1 MKRRYFIQA
10 AAALVAVWSAVAAT
24 TAAMNARIPTAERLL
39 RKLAADP
46 LASGPREAALDAV
59 AAEYARLPFLQKRVL
74 RTAENAGA
82 FNTFLS
88 GLTGP
93 EKARFVERTLPAGF
107 RELLDG
113 FSKMDPKDRQ
123 RNLERSRR
131 ELLENLGDSPARLMI
146 EAAGPGL
153 LKQISEKGLGPFWD
167 SLPPD
172 AKLQILPMI
181 EQMQNNAQQLRD

>member
-10 AAALVAVWSAVAAT
+10 AVAVALVWSAVAAT
-24 TAAMNARIPTAERLL
+24 TAAMNARIPSADRLL
-39 RKLAADP
+39 RKVSSKSLGGDRRGA
-46 LASGPREAALDAV
+46 ELDAI
-59 AAEYARLPFLQKRVL
+59 ATEYAQLPFLEKRTL
-74 RTAENAGA
+74 RTAGNATT
-82 FNTFLS
+82 FNAFLS
-88 GLTGP
+88 GLNAA
-93 EKARFVERTLPAGF
+93 EKSRFVERALPTGF

-146 EAAGPGL
+146 EAAGPAL

-172 AKLQILPMI
+172 TKLQLLPMI